1 MKDGANSPTDNWTN
15 GRLSLNPHSLC
26 RRFPLL
32 SDSILLSNLYPRA
45 QRLVVS
51 AEALQFALA
60 YSFATAHKKA
70 LHRVAVDKINPLGQD
85 LLSQRQKALERIVPI
100 NFDDH
105 DLWDWERDYE
115 GKRVRVP
122 SRLHLEWLCWGY
134 TPDEKG
140 IWECGNRE
148 FGDRL
153 SAVF

>member
-1 MKDGANSPTDNWTN
+1 MKDGTNSPTDKWTN
-15 GRLSLNPHSLC
+15 GRLSLNPHSPC
-26 RRFPLL
+26 QQFPLL

-60 YSFATAHKKA
+60 YSFATAHKKL

-100 NFDDH
+100 NFDHH